1 MDKEGTETSMS
12 DISETEKDLLMVEIK
27 LQLMESSLKSLNK
40 IIEECQSSVDDLER
54 LVNKLNDKDY

>member
-1 MDKEGTETSMS
+1 MS